1 MNDKN
6 NLPQVGQICVGTVV
20 AVYSSYAILL
30 FDEGWTGLLHISEVS
45 SSYIRSFASYISI
58 GSIYNVKVIAVDGE
72 TGAVRVSI
80 KQMTNQ
86 ERRRALP
93 HRPIDP
99 KDIDFSA
106 LERMLPRWIEEEN
119 EGGRQP
125 AKGEKK

>member
-1 MNDKN
+1 MNK
-6 NLPQVGQICVGTVV
+6 LPKVGETYIGTVV
-20 AVYSSYAILL
+20 SVYTSYAIML

-45 SSYIRSFASYISI
+45 TSYIRSFASYITI
-58 GSIYNVKVIAVDGE
+58 GSIYNVKVIAVDGQ

-106 LERMLPRWIEEEN
+106 LERMLPGWIEEEN

-125 AKGEKK
+125 AEGEKK